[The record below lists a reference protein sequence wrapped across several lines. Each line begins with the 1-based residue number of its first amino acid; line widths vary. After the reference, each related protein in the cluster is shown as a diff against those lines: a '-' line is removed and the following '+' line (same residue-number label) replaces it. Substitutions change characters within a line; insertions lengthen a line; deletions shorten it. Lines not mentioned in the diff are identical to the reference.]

1 MSTVLAIYVYQIDRG
16 KAVKADFEP
25 FFNFSFTRNNFIN
38 KLLQRKVKA
47 IKLGLNV

>member
-25 FFNFSFTRNNFIN
+25 FSNFSFTRNNFIN

-47 IKLGLNV
+47 MKLGLNV